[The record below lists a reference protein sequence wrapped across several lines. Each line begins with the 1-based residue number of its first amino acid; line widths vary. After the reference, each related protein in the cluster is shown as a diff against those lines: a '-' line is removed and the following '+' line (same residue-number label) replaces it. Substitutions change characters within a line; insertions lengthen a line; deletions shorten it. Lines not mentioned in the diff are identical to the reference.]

1 MVDSGLAVDRV
12 HGRVL
17 WQVRNS
23 GYWVVGAGS
32 WVAEQGVDG
41 LRGGVGEGRPDAGL
55 DLLGAVE
62 DLDVQGG
69 EQVLDQGG
77 RGAGEGRAQVGQFVE
92 QGGVSRGGAGAV
104 GGAGLGLGGGSS
116 RGVAAA
122 LRVSSWVWVAVRWSW
137 YSLLRARIRVR

>member
-55 DLLGAVE
+55 NLLGAVE
-62 DLDVQGG
+62 DLDVPGG

-92 QGGVSRGGAGAV
+92 QGGVLLGA
-104 GGAGLGLGGGSS
+104 S
-116 RGVAAA
+116 AAFKA
-122 LRVSSWVWVAVRWSW
+122 SSWAWVAVRWSW
-137 YSLLRARIRVR
+137 YSLLRARKRVR